1 MALDAVA
8 RRRLDGLSNEE
19 LDALIVKIANED
31 WENEAFQD
39 AYLDELIDYAN
50 ERSAKGSIKTP

>member
-8 RRRLDGLSNEE
+8 RRRLDRLSNEE

-50 ERSAKGSIKTP
+50 ERSAKVSIKTP

>member
-8 RRRLDGLSNEE
+8 RRRLDRFSDEE
-19 LDALIVKIANED
+19 LDALIVRIANEE
-31 WENEAFQD
+31 WSNEEFQD
-39 AYLDELIDYAN
+39 AYLEELIDYAN